1 MATRIHFDWA
11 LENDR
16 DSEELF
22 IYYTLLSVSN
32 STQNSGK
39 GRDSVVWTPDLSHN
53 PVTSCSIL
61 DSVYLQGCLHAVLEK
76 SPFSASADLPP
87 PTMEGSLDALHP
99 W

>member
-1 MATRIHFDWA
+1 MDMGLGGLW
-11 LENDR
+11 
-16 DSEELF
+16 EL
-22 IYYTLLSVSN
+22 VMHREAWRAAVH
-32 STQNSGK
+32 G
-39 GRDSVVWTPDLSHN
+39 VAHN

-76 SPFSASADLPP
+76 SPLSASADLPP